1 MTTLQNEIFFIKSE
15 INEFIKK
22 NPLIKDEEQ
31 QSQIVIALFVLI
43 IAQLKK
49 HDTTKE
55 QMMEI
60 AEDAWELMSS
70 INELDKEY
78 FNEP

>member
-15 INEFIKK
+15 INRFIKA

-31 QSQIVIALFVLI
+31 KSQIIIALFVLI
-43 IAQLKK
+43 ISQLKK

-55 QMMEI
+55 QMLEI
-60 AEDAWELMSS
+60 VEDIWDLICD
-70 INELDKEY
+70 INELDKEC

>member
-31 QSQIVIALFVLI
+31 KSQIIIALFVLI
-43 IAQLKK
+43 ISQLKK

>member
-31 QSQIVIALFVLI
+31 KSQIIIALFVLI
-43 IAQLKK
+43 ISQLKK

-55 QMMEI
+55 QMLEI
-60 AEDAWELMSS
+60 VEDIWDLICD

>member
-31 QSQIVIALFVLI
+31 QSQIIIALFVLI
-43 IAQLKK
+43 ISQLKK

-60 AEDAWELMSS
+60 AEDAWELMSY

>member
-15 INEFIKK
+15 INRFIKA

-31 QSQIVIALFVLI
+31 QSQIIIALFVLI
-43 IAQLKK
+43 ISQLKK

-55 QMMEI
+55 QMLEI
-60 AEDAWELMSS
+60 VEDIWDLICD

>member
-31 QSQIVIALFVLI
+31 KSQLIIALFALI
-43 IAQLKK
+43 ISQLKK

>member
-15 INEFIKK
+15 INRFIKA

-43 IAQLKK
+43 ISQLKK

>member
-15 INEFIKK
+15 INRFIKE